1 MRNRVIFTYALSL
14 LFILPLSV
22 NTAAERSA
30 AIFSWM
36 GFTIN
41 IPKSTP
47 RVRDRA
53 MYAELCSLDFEQARN
68 AIKRARQSGDDGSL
82 GLSYGLF
89 NLDDLGPGG
98 NAWKGREGHIESS
111 PHRGSIQAMESR
123 LLLEGFG
130 TGFLASSR
138 IFHAEGGDGKCEIP
152 GRLWKVGR
160 HACGNARGLRAT
172 LRPRQKAVKTL
183 H

>member
-1 MRNRVIFTYALSL
+1 
-14 LFILPLSV
+14 
-22 NTAAERSA
+22 
-30 AIFSWM
+30 
-36 GFTIN
+36 
-41 IPKSTP
+41 
-47 RVRDRA
+47 

-138 IFHAEGGDGKCEIP
+138 IFHAEGGDGKCGFREDC
-152 GRLWKVGR
+152 GRLGGM
-160 HACGNARGLRAT
+160 HAETRGACVRRFAPGKK
-172 LRPRQKAVKTL
+172 R
-183 H
+183 